1 MDIYDSRILE
11 LRDWYYVPNK
21 SKVKMSKGEYKL
33 YLFLQKKNF
42 NFVYQYRHKTL
53 KHKKSLA
60 IDFYVIYKGRKIAIE
75 FNGRQHYYQV
85 SRFEDLIVI
94 QARDQSKSI
103 WCQNNGVDLLV
114 IRFDQIN
121 QIDQILSQYFN

>member
-11 LRDWYYVPNK
+11 LRDWYYVTNK
-21 SKVKMSKGEYKL
+21 PKVKMSKGEYKL

-75 FNGRQHYYQV
+75 FNGRQHYCQV